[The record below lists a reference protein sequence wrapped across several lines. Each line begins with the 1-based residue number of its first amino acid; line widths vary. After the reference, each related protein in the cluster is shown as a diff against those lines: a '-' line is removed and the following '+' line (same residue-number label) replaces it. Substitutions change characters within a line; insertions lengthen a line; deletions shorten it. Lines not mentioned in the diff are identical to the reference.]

1 MKKSDVHPSKYFKAA
16 DFEGPLTLTIE
27 MARLEKFPN
36 GHDEVEKL
44 VVYFKKTKS
53 GLVIGPIVWGMI
65 ADIIGTDE
73 TEKWPGHRLKLVRE
87 TTTFGGKCVP
97 CIRPYAPDDTSAK
110 KPPKK
115 PPPKNDKPDFDD
127 QVQF

>member
-1 MKKSDVHPSKYFKAA
+1 MKKSDLHPSKYFKAA

-27 MARLEKFPN
+27 MARPEKFEN
-36 GHDEVEKL
+36 GRDEEEKL

-65 ADIIGTDE
+65 ADIVGTDE

-87 TTTFGGKCVP
+87 TTMFGGKRVP
-97 CIRPYAPDDTSAK
+97 CIRPYAPDDTPAK
-110 KPPKK
+110 KAPKK
-115 PPPKNDKPDFDD
+115 PPPTDDKPPYNDEVKF
-127 QVQF
+127 

>member
-1 MKKSDVHPSKYFKAA
+1 MRKTDLHPSKYFKAA

-27 MARLEKFPN
+27 MARPEKFEN
-36 GHDEVEKL
+36 GRDEEKKL

-65 ADIIGTDE
+65 ADIVGTDE

-87 TTTFGGKCVP
+87 TTMFGGKRVP
-97 CIRPYAPDDTSAK
+97 CIAHMHRMTRRRKRHRRNRRLQTTSRPTTTK
-110 KPPKK
+110 
-115 PPPKNDKPDFDD
+115 
-127 QVQF
+127 

>member
-1 MKKSDVHPSKYFKAA
+1 MRKNDAYPSKYFKAA

-27 MARLEKFPN
+27 MARLEKFKD
-36 GHDEVEKL
+36 GRDDVEKL
-44 VVYFKKTKS
+44 VVYFKKTKT

-87 TTTFGGKCVP
+87 MTTFAGKPVP
-97 CIRPYAPDDTSAK
+97 CIRPYAPDDMPAK
-110 KPPKK
+110 KAKK
-115 PPPKNDKPDFDD
+115 PPPKNDKPDIDD
-127 QVQF
+127 EVQF